1 MEGLEL
7 IEAIVINR
15 LVRWSYWKL
24 RGGIALG
31 FPGRVSFIRL
41 SPSAVNRLDPGMDME
56 CSLTN
61 DAFERIPAIS
71 QAVLKVEYF
80 STADTLKDKAA
91 LFGRSDRVYKEC
103 LKEAYKVLGD
113 MIEEVMDKRAEAV
126 A

>member
-1 MEGLEL
+1 MEGRALV
-7 IEAIVINR
+7 EAIVINR

-24 RGGIALG
+24 RGGVALG

-41 SPSAVNRLDPGMDME
+41 SPSAVNRLDPGIDME
-56 CSLTN
+56 CSVTN

-80 STADTLKDKAA
+80 STADTIKDKAA
-91 LFGRSDRVYKEC
+91 LFGRSQRVYKEC
-103 LKEAYKVLGD
+103 LREAYGLLGD
-113 MIEEVMDKRAEAV
+113 MIEEVMDKRAEVV

>member
-1 MEGLEL
+1 M

-15 LVRWSYWKL
+15 LVRWSYWKM
-24 RGGIALG
+24 RGGVALG

-41 SPSAVNRLDPGMDME
+41 SPSAVSRLDPGIDME
-56 CSLTN
+56 CSVTN

-80 STADTLKDKAA
+80 STADSLEEKAA
-91 LFGRSDRVYKEC
+91 LFGRSRRVYKDC
-103 LKEAYKVLGD
+103 LAEAYKALGD
-113 MIEEVMDKRAEAV
+113 MIEEVMDKKAEV

>member
-1 MEGLEL
+1 M

-15 LVRWSYWKL
+15 LVRWSYWKM
-24 RGGIALG
+24 RGGVALG

-41 SPSAVNRLDPGMDME
+41 SPSAVSRLDPGIDVE
-56 CSLTN
+56 CSVTN

-71 QAVLKVEYF
+71 QAVIKVEYF
-80 STADTLKDKAA
+80 STADTIKDKAA

-113 MIEEVMDKRAEAV
+113 MIEEVMDKREVV